1 MADKE
6 AKKKVKA
13 EKKADKKKIKAPKA
27 GNGKHWFKDFRAEL
41 KKVIWPTKCQLAE
54 NTTVVISM
62 VVIVAV
68 IIFLL
73 DLAFKSITGAV
84 TSGIV
89 DGKKGDSANNTAVN
103 TVVDTNNNTAVN
115 TVIDTNNETVEN
127 TASSENAQ

>member
-6 AKKKVKA
+6 KKAKVKA
-13 EKKADKKKIKAPKA
+13 EKKNDKKKLKAPKA

-41 KKVIWPTKCQLAE
+41 KKVIWPTKRQLAE

-62 VVIVAV
+62 VIIVAV

-89 DGKKGDSANNTAVN
+89 DSKKANSTG
-103 TVVDTNNNTAVN
+103 NTAVN

>member
-6 AKKKVKA
+6 KKAKVKA
-13 EKKADKKKIKAPKA
+13 EKKNDKKKLKAPKA

-41 KKVIWPTKCQLAE
+41 KKIIWPTKRQLLE

-62 VVIVAV
+62 VIIVAV

-89 DGKKGDSANNTAVN
+89 EGKKGENANGTAVN
-103 TVVDTNNNTAVN
+103 TVVDTNNETAQNT
-115 TVIDTNNETVEN
+115 TTEN
-127 TASSENAQ
+127 KAE

>member
-6 AKKKVKA
+6 KKPKLGKA
-13 EKKADKKKIKAPKA
+13 EKKLKKLKAPKA
-27 GNGKHWFKDFRAEL
+27 GSGKHWFKDFRAEL
-41 KKVIWPTKCQLAE
+41 KKVIWPTKRQLAE

-62 VVIVAV
+62 VIIVAV

-89 DGKKGDSANNTAVN
+89 EGKKGENANCTAVN
-103 TVVDTNNNTAVN
+103 TVVDTNNETAQNT
-115 TVIDTNNETVEN
+115 TTEN
-127 TASSENAQ
+127 KAE

>member
-6 AKKKVKA
+6 KKPKLGKA
-13 EKKADKKKIKAPKA
+13 EKELKKLKAPKA
-27 GNGKHWFKDFRAEL
+27 GSGKHWFKDFRAEL
-41 KKVIWPTKCQLAE
+41 KKVIWPTKRQLAE

-62 VVIVAV
+62 VIIVAV

-89 DGKKGDSANNTAVN
+89 DSKKANST
-103 TVVDTNNNTAVN
+103 DNTAVN

-127 TASSENAQ
+127 TASSENAQQ

>member
-6 AKKKVKA
+6 KKAKVKA
-13 EKKADKKKIKAPKA
+13 EKKNDKKKLKAPKA

-41 KKVIWPTKCQLAE
+41 KKVIWPTKRQLAE

-62 VVIVAV
+62 VIIVAV

-89 DGKKGDSANNTAVN
+89 DSKKANST
-103 TVVDTNNNTAVN
+103 DNTAVN

-127 TASSENAQ
+127 TASSENAQQ

>member
-6 AKKKVKA
+6 KKAKVKA
-13 EKKADKKKIKAPKA
+13 EKKNDKKKFKAPKA

-41 KKVIWPTKCQLAE
+41 KKVIWPTKRQLAE

-103 TVVDTNNNTAVN
+103 TVVDTNNETAQNT
-115 TVIDTNNETVEN
+115 TTEN
-127 TASSENAQ
+127 KAE

>member
-6 AKKKVKA
+6 KKAKIKA
-13 EKKADKKKIKAPKA
+13 EKKLDKKKLKAPKA
-27 GNGKHWFKDFRAEL
+27 GSGKHWFKDFRAEL
-41 KKVIWPTKCQLAE
+41 KKVIWPTKRQLAE

-62 VVIVAV
+62 VIIVAV

-89 DGKKGDSANNTAVN
+89 DGKKGGNANSTTVN
-103 TVVDTNNNTAVN
+103 TVVDTNNETAQNT
-115 TVIDTNNETVEN
+115 TTEN
-127 TASSENAQ
+127 KAE

>member
-6 AKKKVKA
+6 KKAKVKA
-13 EKKADKKKIKAPKA
+13 EKKNDKKKLKAPKA

-41 KKVIWPTKCQLAE
+41 KKIIWPTKRQLLE

-62 VVIVAV
+62 VIIVAV

-89 DGKKGDSANNTAVN
+89 DSKKANST
-103 TVVDTNNNTAVN
+103 DNTAVN

>member
-6 AKKKVKA
+6 KKAKKA
-13 EKKADKKKIKAPKA
+13 EKKLDKKKLKAPKA

-41 KKVIWPTKCQLAE
+41 KKVIWPTKRQLAE

-62 VVIVAV
+62 VIIVAV

-84 TSGIV
+84 TTSIV
-89 DGKKGDSANNTAVN
+89 DSKKANSTDSNASVN
-103 TVVDTNNNTAVN
+103 TVVDTNN
-115 TVIDTNNETVEN
+115 ETVEN
-127 TASSENAQ
+127 NTTSENAQ

>member
-6 AKKKVKA
+6 KKAKVKA
-13 EKKADKKKIKAPKA
+13 EKKNDKKKLKAPKA

-41 KKVIWPTKCQLAE
+41 KKIIWPTKRQLLE

-62 VVIVAV
+62 VIIVAV

-89 DGKKGDSANNTAVN
+89 DSKKANST
-103 TVVDTNNNTAVN
+103 DNTAVN
-115 TVIDTNNETVEN
+115 TVIDTNN
-127 TASSENAQ
+127 

>member
-6 AKKKVKA
+6 KKAKVKA
-13 EKKADKKKIKAPKA
+13 EKKNDKKKLKAPKA
-27 GNGKHWFKDFRAEL
+27 WNGKHWFKDFRAEL
-41 KKVIWPTKCQLAE
+41 KKVIWPTKRQLAE

-62 VVIVAV
+62 VIIVAV

-89 DGKKGDSANNTAVN
+89 DSKKANSTDNTAI
-103 TVVDTNNNTAVN
+103 N

>member
-6 AKKKVKA
+6 KKAKVKA
-13 EKKADKKKIKAPKA
+13 EKKNDKKKLKAPKA

-41 KKVIWPTKCQLAE
+41 KKIIWPTKRQLLE

-62 VVIVAV
+62 VIIVAV

-89 DGKKGDSANNTAVN
+89 DSKKANST
-103 TVVDTNNNTAVN
+103 DNTAVN

-127 TASSENAQ
+127 TASSENAQQ

>member
-6 AKKKVKA
+6 KKAKVKA
-13 EKKADKKKIKAPKA
+13 EKKNDKKKLKAPKA

-41 KKVIWPTKCQLAE
+41 KKIIWPTKRQLLE

-62 VVIVAV
+62 VIIVAV

-89 DGKKGDSANNTAVN
+89 DSKKANSTDNTAI
-103 TVVDTNNNTAVN
+103 N

>member
-6 AKKKVKA
+6 KKAKVKA
-13 EKKADKKKIKAPKA
+13 EKKNDKKKLKAPKA

-41 KKVIWPTKCQLAE
+41 KKIIWPTKRQLLE

-62 VVIVAV
+62 VIIVAV

-89 DGKKGDSANNTAVN
+89 DSKKANST
-103 TVVDTNNNTAVN
+103 DNTAVN

-127 TASSENAQ
+127 TASSENDQ